1 MPRRHSYSIFS
12 DYLFYLF
19 FSQKSTYFTFSGLSR
34 HLEMFDNRF
43 CSEEAIVRISC
54 KNFLNRFFQ
63 TRFEESIIL
72 ELSFAA
78 IIVYQVIFARVS
90 WIIYESRTNRRNKR
104 DGFSEFREGKEKIGG
119 THVRNGAT
127 FIKFLPVLSATQRVG
142 KLHHRCVRSHVS
154 RK

>member
-19 FSQKSTYFTFSGLSR
+19 FSQKSTYFTLWIITPFR
-34 HLEMFDNRF
+34 NHF
-43 CSEEAIVRISC
+43 CSEETIVRISC